1 MLNLV
6 ASDEVSAALLT
17 VNVRE
22 IVVLNVMR
30 STFRHLM
37 SFEIKPED
45 ALILG
50 IRHII

>member
-22 IVVLNVMR
+22 IVVLNVIR
-30 STFRHLM
+30 GTNRHLM
-37 SFEIKPED
+37 SFEVKPED

-50 IRHII
+50 IRHFV